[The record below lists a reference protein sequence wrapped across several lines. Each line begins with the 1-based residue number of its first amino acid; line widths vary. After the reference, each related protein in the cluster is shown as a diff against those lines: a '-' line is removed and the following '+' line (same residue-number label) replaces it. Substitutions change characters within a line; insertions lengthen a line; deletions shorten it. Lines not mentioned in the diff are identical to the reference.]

1 MNKKILLT
9 ALVLTG
15 YGLSN
20 TQTGRV
26 GINTN
31 SPYSTLDINSVSSD
45 ANKGI
50 MVPRVT
56 AAEMVTMSSTLT
68 DKQNSLLTYLN
79 ETMPAA
85 NRSGKLEFVY
95 EKGYYYYTH
104 SEGKWRRLYPTG
116 FEKIIENGKT
126 GYRIIGNNSA
136 NYGDIGK
143 FAVDASYSSQAST
156 AKGATGDYSFA
167 AGFNTTAS
175 GNYAAS
181 VGSLNTSKGE
191 GSFTAGVTN
200 KAIGKFS
207 LAFGRNSIAAGDYSL
222 AIGTSDTTPIAPKT
236 IAIYAAA
243 IGQNAKAG
251 ANHAVAIGN
260 GATASGENAVAL
272 GYMAKAT
279 SNYALA
285 FGSNAK
291 ATDVSAVSIGYETE
305 AHSNTSVA
313 LGRQSKVDTN
323 SNFAVAIGYANVV
336 ESGSPYAVAMGG
348 TTVAKGVAAIAM
360 GANVSTNGT
369 TGEIALGA
377 NSTVGAAKK
386 RRLNVGNGTSDTNL
400 ADAFTILVDGRTG
413 VGFDNFET
421 TASKTKLQVNGGI
434 KVGNESTCNA
444 ANEGTIRFDS
454 TNKVFEGCTGTTWV
468 KLHQ

>member
-1 MNKKILLT
+1 MSKKILLA
-9 ALVLTG
+9 ALLLTG
-15 YGLSN
+15 YGLYN
-20 TQTGRV
+20 AQTGRV

-31 SPYSTLDINSVSSD
+31 SPSSTLDINSVSSD

-260 GATASGENAVAL
+260 GATSSDIHAIAL
-272 GYMAKAT
+272 GFNANAAST
-279 SNYALA
+279 YALS
-285 FGSNAK
+285 FGSGTK
-291 ATDVSAVSIGYETE
+291 TTATSAVSIGYETE

-313 LGRQSKVDTN
+313 IGRQSKVKTGSDYG
-323 SNFAVAIGYANVV
+323 VAIGYANVV
-336 ESGSPYAVAMGG
+336 ESGSNY
-348 TTVAKGVAAIAM
+348 AIAIGNNSTA
-360 GANVSTNGT
+360 GASGSVALGSNVSTST
-369 TGEIALGA
+369 DGEIALGL
-377 NSTVGAAKK
+377 NSTTGTG
-386 RRLNVGNGTSDTNL
+386 RRLNVGNGKSNTQL

-413 VGFDNFET
+413 VGFNNFET

-454 TNKVFEGCTGTTWV
+454 TNKVFQGCTGTAWV

>member
-20 TQTGRV
+20 AQTGRV

-260 GATASGENAVAL
+260 GATSSDIHAIAL
-272 GYMAKAT
+272 GFNANAT
-279 SNYALA
+279 NTYALS
-285 FGSNAK
+285 FGSGTK
-291 ATDVSAVSIGYETE
+291 TTATSAVSIGYETE

-313 LGRQSKVDTN
+313 IGRQSKVKTGSDYG
-323 SNFAVAIGYANVV
+323 VAIGYANVV
-336 ESGSPYAVAMGG
+336 ESGSNY
-348 TTVAKGVAAIAM
+348 AIAIGNNSTA
-360 GANVSTNGT
+360 GASGSVALGSNVSTST
-369 TGEIALGA
+369 DGEIALGL
-377 NSTVGAAKK
+377 NSTTGTG
-386 RRLNVGNGTSDTNL
+386 RRLNVGNGKSNTQL

-454 TNKVFEGCTGTTWV
+454 TNKVFQGCTGTAWV

>member
-20 TQTGRV
+20 AQTGRV

-31 SPYSTLDINSVSSD
+31 SPYSTLDINSISSD

-260 GATASGENAVAL
+260 GATSSDIHAIAL
-272 GYMAKAT
+272 GFNANAAST
-279 SNYALA
+279 YALS
-285 FGSNAK
+285 FGSGTK
-291 ATDVSAVSIGYETE
+291 TTATSAVSIGYETE

-313 LGRQSKVDTN
+313 IGRQSKVKTGSDYG
-323 SNFAVAIGYANVV
+323 VAIGYANVV
-336 ESGSPYAVAMGG
+336 ESGSNY
-348 TTVAKGVAAIAM
+348 AIAIGNNSTA
-360 GANVSTNGT
+360 GASGSVALGSNVSTST
-369 TGEIALGA
+369 DGEIALGL
-377 NSTVGAAKK
+377 NSTTGTG
-386 RRLNVGNGTSDTNL
+386 RRLNVGNGKSNTQL

-413 VGFDNFET
+413 VGFNNFET

-454 TNKVFEGCTGTTWV
+454 TNKVFQGCTGTAWV

>member
-20 TQTGRV
+20 AQTGRV

-260 GATASGENAVAL
+260 GATSSDIHAIAL
-272 GYMAKAT
+272 GFNANAAST
-279 SNYALA
+279 YALS
-285 FGSNAK
+285 FGSGTK
-291 ATDVSAVSIGYETE
+291 TTATSAVSIGYETE

-313 LGRQSKVDTN
+313 IGRQSKVKTGSDYG
-323 SNFAVAIGYANVV
+323 VAIGYANVV
-336 ESGSPYAVAMGG
+336 ESGSNY
-348 TTVAKGVAAIAM
+348 AIAIGNNSTA
-360 GANVSTNGT
+360 GASGSVALGSNVSTST
-369 TGEIALGA
+369 DGEIALGL
-377 NSTVGAAKK
+377 NSTTGTG
-386 RRLNVGNGTSDTNL
+386 RRLNVGNGKSNTQL

-454 TNKVFEGCTGTTWV
+454 TNKVFQGCTGTAWV

>member
-20 TQTGRV
+20 AQTGRV

-260 GATASGENAVAL
+260 GATSSDIHAIAL
-272 GYMAKAT
+272 GFNANAAST
-279 SNYALA
+279 YALS
-285 FGSNAK
+285 FGSGTK
-291 ATDVSAVSIGYETE
+291 TTATSAVSIGYETE

-313 LGRQSKVDTN
+313 IGRQSKVKTGSDYG
-323 SNFAVAIGYANVV
+323 VAIGYANVV
-336 ESGSPYAVAMGG
+336 ESGSNY
-348 TTVAKGVAAIAM
+348 AIAIGNNSTA
-360 GANVSTNGT
+360 GASGSVALGSNVSTST
-369 TGEIALGA
+369 DGEIALGL
-377 NSTVGAAKK
+377 NSTTGTG
-386 RRLNVGNGTSDTNL
+386 RRLNVGNGKSNTQL

-413 VGFDNFET
+413 VGFNNFET

-454 TNKVFEGCTGTTWV
+454 TNKVFEGCTGTAWV

>member
-1 MNKKILLT
+1 
-9 ALVLTG
+9 
-15 YGLSN
+15 
-20 TQTGRV
+20 
-26 GINTN
+26 
-31 SPYSTLDINSVSSD
+31 
-45 ANKGI
+45 

-79 ETMPAA
+79 ETMPTA

-116 FEKIIENGKT
+116 FEKITENNKT

-143 FAVDASYSSQAST
+143 FAVDASYSNGASNVN
-156 AKGATGDYSFA
+156 GATGDYSFA
-167 AGFNTTAS
+167 TGFNTIAS
-175 GNYAAS
+175 GNYS
-181 VGSLNTSKGE
+181 SSLGQQNTAEGE
-191 GSFTAGVTN
+191 SSFTAGAIN
-200 KAIGKFS
+200 KATGKS
-207 LAFGRNSIAAGDYSL
+207 SIALGRNSVATGDYSL
-222 AIGTSDTTPIAPKT
+222 AVGTASTVPIAPKT
-236 IAIYAAA
+236 TAIYAVA

-260 GATASGENAVAL
+260 EAVASDIHAVAL
-272 GYMAKAT
+272 GYKAKAM
-279 SNYALA
+279 SSYALA
-285 FGSNAK
+285 FGPNAK
-291 ATDVSAVSIGYETE
+291 ATVTSAVSIGYETE
-305 AHSNTSVA
+305 AHSNTSV
-313 LGRQSKVDTN
+313 
-323 SNFAVAIGYANVV
+323 
-336 ESGSPYAVAMGG
+336 
-348 TTVAKGVAAIAM
+348 
-360 GANVSTNGT
+360 
-369 TGEIALGA
+369 ALGA

-444 ANEGTIRFDS
+444 DNEGTIRFDS
-454 TNKVFEGCTGTTWV
+454 TNKVFEGCTGTAWV

>member
-1 MNKKILLT
+1 MSKKILLA
-9 ALVLTG
+9 ALLLTS
-15 YGLSN
+15 YSLSN
-20 TQTGRV
+20 AQTGRV

-31 SPYSTLDINSVSSD
+31 SPHSTLDINSVSSD

-79 ETMPAA
+79 ETMPTA

-116 FEKIIENGKT
+116 FEKITENNKT

-143 FAVDASYSSQAST
+143 FAVDASYSNGASNVN
-156 AKGATGDYSFA
+156 GATGDYSFA
-167 AGFNTTAS
+167 TGFNTIAS
-175 GNYAAS
+175 GNYS
-181 VGSLNTSKGE
+181 SSLGQQNTAEGE
-191 GSFTAGVTN
+191 SSFTAGAIN
-200 KAIGKFS
+200 KATGKS
-207 LAFGRNSIAAGDYSL
+207 SIALGRNSVATGDYSL
-222 AIGTSDTTPIAPKT
+222 AVGTASTVPIEPKT
-236 IAIYAAA
+236 TAIYAVA

-260 GATASGENAVAL
+260 EAVASDIHAVAL
-272 GYMAKAT
+272 GYKAKAM
-279 SNYALA
+279 SSYALA
-285 FGSNAK
+285 FGPNAK
-291 ATDVSAVSIGYETE
+291 ATVTSAVSIGYETE

-313 LGRQSKVDTN
+313 LGRQSKVNTGSDY
-323 SNFAVAIGYANVV
+323 AVAIGYSNLVD
-336 ESGSPYAVAMGG
+336 SSSKYAVAMGG
-348 TTVAKGVAAIAM
+348 TTVAKGTAAIAM
-360 GANVSTNGT
+360 GSNVSTNGT

-400 ADAFTILVDGRTG
+400 ADAFNILVDGRTG
-413 VGFDNFET
+413 VGFDNFEALPRT
-421 TASKTKLQVNGGI
+421 TKLQVNGGI
-434 KVGNESTCNA
+434 KVGNESSCNA

-454 TNKVFEGCTGTTWV
+454 TNKVFEGCTGTAWV

>member
-9 ALVLTG
+9 ALLLTG

-20 TQTGRV
+20 AQTGRV

-260 GATASGENAVAL
+260 GATSSDIHAIAL
-272 GYMAKAT
+272 GFNANAAST
-279 SNYALA
+279 YALS
-285 FGSNAK
+285 FGSGTK
-291 ATDVSAVSIGYETE
+291 TTATSAVSIGYETE

-313 LGRQSKVDTN
+313 IGRQSKVKTGSDYG
-323 SNFAVAIGYANVV
+323 VAIGYANVV
-336 ESGSPYAVAMGG
+336 ESGSNY
-348 TTVAKGVAAIAM
+348 AIAIGNNSTA
-360 GANVSTNGT
+360 GASGSVALGSNVSTST
-369 TGEIALGA
+369 DGEIALGL
-377 NSTVGAAKK
+377 NSTTGTG
-386 RRLNVGNGTSDTNL
+386 RRLNVGNGKSNTQL

-413 VGFDNFET
+413 VGFNNFET

-454 TNKVFEGCTGTTWV
+454 TNKVFQGCTGTAWV

>member
-20 TQTGRV
+20 AQTGRV

-260 GATASGENAVAL
+260 GATSSDIHAIAL
-272 GYMAKAT
+272 GFNANAAST
-279 SNYALA
+279 YALS
-285 FGSNAK
+285 FGSGTK
-291 ATDVSAVSIGYETE
+291 TTATSAVSIGYETE

-313 LGRQSKVDTN
+313 IGRQSKVKTGSDYG
-323 SNFAVAIGYANVV
+323 VAIGYANVV
-336 ESGSPYAVAMGG
+336 ESGSNY
-348 TTVAKGVAAIAM
+348 AIAIGNNSTA
-360 GANVSTNGT
+360 GASGSVALGSNVSTST
-369 TGEIALGA
+369 DGEIALGL
-377 NSTVGAAKK
+377 NSTTGTG
-386 RRLNVGNGTSDTNL
+386 RRLNVGNGKSNTQL

-413 VGFDNFET
+413 VGFNNFET

-454 TNKVFEGCTGTTWV
+454 TNKVFQGCTGTAWV

>member
-20 TQTGRV
+20 AQTGRV

-31 SPYSTLDINSVSSD
+31 SPYSTLDINSISSD

-260 GATASGENAVAL
+260 GATSSDIHAIAL
-272 GYMAKAT
+272 GFNANAAST
-279 SNYALA
+279 YALS
-285 FGSNAK
+285 FGSGTK
-291 ATDVSAVSIGYETE
+291 TTATSAVSIGYETE

-313 LGRQSKVDTN
+313 IGRQSKVKTGSDYG
-323 SNFAVAIGYANVV
+323 VAIGYANVV
-336 ESGSPYAVAMGG
+336 ESGSNY
-348 TTVAKGVAAIAM
+348 AIAIGNNSTA
-360 GANVSTNGT
+360 GASGSVALGSNVYTSTD
-369 TGEIALGA
+369 GEIALGL
-377 NSTVGAAKK
+377 NSTTGTG
-386 RRLNVGNGTSDTNL
+386 RRLNVGNGKSNTQL

-413 VGFDNFET
+413 VGFNNFET

-454 TNKVFEGCTGTTWV
+454 TNKVFQGCTGTAWV